1 LDNEDVPVKIVQIST
16 DAAQTTCIT
25 GNLSDK

>member
-1 LDNEDVPVKIVQIST
+1 MKIVLIST

>member
-1 LDNEDVPVKIVQIST
+1 MKIVQIST